1 MRRAALGVVAI
12 AGLLAARA
20 AWAQTPL
27 PFAYDGPPPPE
38 PPAVISRD
46 ASGKIT
52 VRAVPLSAR
61 LRIDGKLD
69 EAVYETTPSM
79 SDFIQQ
85 EPTEG
90 LPATERTEVWLFF
103 DRENVY
109 ISARCWESHPERIVA
124 TEMRRD
130 NNAIFSGNDNFMF
143 TFDTFYDRRN
153 GVTFTINAL
162 GGRQDGQFVNE
173 RQYIPDWNPVWEV
186 KTGRFDGGWT
196 IEAVFP
202 FKSLRYRPGRAQ
214 VWGFNAARVTRW
226 KNELSY
232 LARVPASRGVFGIE
246 ASSLAATLVGLEVP
260 AGSRVVEIK
269 PFATSQLTTNVNA
282 SPSIANELKGDG
294 GLDAKVGLTQNL
306 TADLTYRT
314 DFAQVEADEQQINLT
329 RFNLFFPEK
338 REFFLENQGTFS
350 FGGTSSGPG
359 GVPAATNDTPTL
371 FYSRRVG
378 LDRGQAVPV
387 VGGGRLTG
395 RVGRFTL
402 GALNIKSDDLPSF
415 GSRATDFSVLRLK
428 RDLFR
433 RSSIGLLATDRSV
446 REAGS
451 GRNQAYGV
459 DGVFSFFDN
468 LSINTY
474 WAQTRTPGR
483 LRDDVS
489 YRAQLDYGSDRYGVQ
504 VERLAIGDNFNP
516 EVGFLRRDDL
526 RKNFAL
532 FRFSP
537 RPKAITSVRRLS
549 WTGSFN
555 YIENGAGRLETRTQ
569 DGEFAI
575 EFQSGDKF
583 PAGYAGNY
591 EFLPAPFTIAPAV
604 VLPVAGYDFAVAR
617 VGYNISGRRK
627 LSANLLAEYGEFYDG
642 HRVAF
647 SAGRGRVNLGSHLSV
662 EPTYSVNKVTL
673 EEGSFTTQLVGSRV
687 TCTFTPLMFVSALLQ
702 YNSSASAVTA
712 NVRLRWEYR
721 PGSEL
726 FVVYNEQ
733 RDTLTPRFPGLA
745 TRAVVVKINR
755 LFRL

>member
-1 MRRAALGVVAI
+1 MRRAVVGVVTLSAT
-12 AGLLAARA
+12 LVARTSG
-20 AWAQTPL
+20 AQA
-27 PFAYDGPPPPE
+27 PFAYDGPPPPV

-46 ASGKIT
+46 GSGKVT

-109 ISARCWESHPERIVA
+109 VSARCWESHPERMVA

-130 NNAIFSGNDNFMF
+130 NNAVFSANDNFMF

-186 KTGRFDGGWT
+186 KTARFEGGWT
-196 IEAVFP
+196 IEVAFP
-202 FKSLRYRPGRAQ
+202 FKSLRYRPGREQ
-214 VWGFNAARVTRW
+214 IWGFNAGRVTRW
-226 KNELSY
+226 KNEFSY
-232 LARVPASRGVFGIE
+232 LVRVPASRGVFGIE
-246 ASSLAATLVGLEVP
+246 ASSLAATLVGLEAP
-260 AGSRVVEIK
+260 SGTRLVEIK

-282 SPSIANELKGDG
+282 SPQVSNDLGADAGVDG
-294 GLDAKVGLTQNL
+294 KFGLTQNL

-350 FGGTSSGPG
+350 FGGTSTGPG
-359 GVPAATNDTPTL
+359 GVAAATNDTPTL
-371 FYSRRVG
+371 FYSRRIG

-395 RVGRFTL
+395 RVGRFSI
-402 GALNIKSDDLPSF
+402 GALNIKSDDLPAF

-428 RDLFR
+428 RDLLR
-433 RSSIGLLATDRSV
+433 RSSVGLLFTDRSV
-446 REAGS
+446 SQSGA
-451 GRNQAYGV
+451 GRNQEYGV

-474 WAQTRTPGR
+474 WAQTRTEGR
-483 LRDDVS
+483 SGNDVS

-504 VERLAIGDNFNP
+504 LERLTIGDNFNP
-516 EVGFLRRDDL
+516 EVGFVRRPDM
-526 RKNFAL
+526 RKSFAL

-537 RPKAITSVRRLS
+537 RSNAIKSVRKFS
-549 WTGSFN
+549 WTGSVN

-569 DGEFAI
+569 DAEFGI
-575 EFQSGDKF
+575 EFQNGDKVL
-583 PAGYAGNY
+583 AGYAGNY
-591 EFLPAPFTIAPAV
+591 EFLPAPFAIAPDV
-604 VLPVAGYDFAVAR
+604 VLPVAGYDFRVAR
-617 VGYNISGRRK
+617 VGYNVGGRRK
-627 LSANLLAEYGEFYDG
+627 LSGNLLAEYGEFYDG
-642 HRVAF
+642 HRTAL
-647 SAGRGRVNLGSHLSV
+647 SASRGRINLGSHLSA
-662 EPTYSVNKVTL
+662 EPTYSINKVTL
-673 EEGSFTTQLVGSRV
+673 TEGSFTTQLVGSRL
-687 TCTFTPLMFVSALLQ
+687 TYTFTPLMFVSALLQ
-702 YNSSASAVTA
+702 YNSSVSAVTA
-712 NVRLRWEYR
+712 NVRLRWEYQ

-733 RDTLTPRFPGLA
+733 RDTLAPRFPGLA
-745 TRAVVVKINR
+745 NRAVIVKINR